1 MFQLF
6 GLAGKTNYFAATYTT
21 FADIVKSQY
30 PQLLPA
36 YDPVADVVDM
46 SFLKELGSAAKTAKK

>member
-1 MFQLF
+1 M
-6 GLAGKTNYFAATYTT
+6 
-21 FADIVKSQY
+21 KSQY

-46 SFLKELGSAAKTAKK
+46 SYLKELGAAGKTTAKK